1 MTTPGNEGKP
11 PDDQPTVIQEFQHT
25 NIGARV
31 PEKVA
36 RGVFS
41 TGVLVLQGA
50 TEFVLDFVLRMNQPH
65 QIVARVILPVNLV
78 PRLIEAL
85 KANLENYRQTFGA
98 PPPALPMPPPP
109 PKPPTMEEI

>member
-1 MTTPGNEGKP
+1 MSTPSQPENEGKKP
-11 PDDQPTVIQEFQHT
+11 QGDPNTVVQEFHHS

-50 TEFVLDFVLRMNQPH
+50 SEFVLDFVLRMNQPH
-65 QIVARVILPVNLV
+65 QIVARVILPMNLV
-78 PRLIEAL
+78 PQLIEAL
-85 KANLENYRQTFGA
+85 KANLENYRKSFGA
-98 PPPALPMPPPP
+98 APPAMPTPAPPPP
-109 PKPPTMEEI
+109 P